1 MLRYL
6 TAGESHGKCL
16 LAILEGMPQGL
27 TIDIGAID
35 KELAR
40 RQSGYGRSARMD
52 IEKDTIEI
60 LSGIRKGRT
69 MGSPIALMIKN
80 RDYKIDQ
87 LPELTKPRPGHAD
100 LAGAIKYGQP
110 DFRDILER
118 ASARETAARVAVG
131 AVSKQLLSEFAIDI
145 LSHVV
150 SIGRV
155 KAHTADLDFSQI
167 RAKSSKSIL
176 NCADKAAEKLMIAE
190 IDKMRERK
198 DTLGGVFEIVV
209 ISVPVGLGSSVH
221 YDRKVDARLC
231 GALASIQGIKGVE
244 VGLGFDATKR
254 PGSKVHDEIFY
265 ETAKGFFRATNN
277 AGGIEGGMTNG
288 EPIILRA
295 AMKPISTLGSPL
307 RSVDLATKK
316 PTKASVERADICAVS
331 AAGVIGETVVAFELA
346 NLMIEKFGGD
356 SILEMKRN
364 YEGYLQQVKD
374 I

>member
-27 TIDIGAID
+27 NVDTKAID
-35 KELAR
+35 RELAR

-52 IEKDTIEI
+52 IEKDEVEI
-60 LSGIRKGRT
+60 LSGIREGRT

-80 RDYKIDQ
+80 RDYRIDK
-87 LPELTKPRPGHAD
+87 LPSLARPRPGHAD
-100 LAGAIKYGQP
+100 LSGAIKYNQP
-110 DFRDILER
+110 DLRNTLER
-118 ASARETAARVAVG
+118 ASARETAVRVAVG

-150 SIGRV
+150 SIGRI
-155 KAHTADLDFSQI
+155 KAHTADLDFDQI
-167 RAKSSKSIL
+167 RSKSSNSIL

-190 IDKMRERK
+190 IDKMKERK
-198 DTLGGVFEIVV
+198 DTLGGVFEIIV
-209 ISVPVGLGSSVH
+209 ISVPVGLGSHVH
-221 YDRKVDARLC
+221 YDRKADGRLC

-244 VGLGFDATKR
+244 VGLGIDATKR
-254 PGSKVHDEIFY
+254 AGSKVHDEIFY
-265 ETAKGFFRATNN
+265 ETDKGFFRNTNN

-307 RSVDLATKK
+307 RSVDLGTKK
-316 PTKASVERADICAVS
+316 PTKASVERADVCAVA
-331 AAGVIGETVVAFELA
+331 AAGVIGEAVVAFELA

-364 YEGYLQQVKD
+364 YEGYLKQVSEL
-374 I
+374 